1 MIDINLENT
10 VKGKQMCNLKFNSM
24 FFVESTTFMLPQER
38 LTRKNNQDGEFL
50 LLRDDID
57 HR

>member
-1 MIDINLENT
+1 
-10 VKGKQMCNLKFNSM
+10 M
-24 FFVESTTFMLPQER
+24 FFVESTTFMLPRER

>member
-1 MIDINLENT
+1 
-10 VKGKQMCNLKFNSM
+10 M